1 MSQQG
6 WIILMLKVW
15 IVAGFLSLVSWIYI
29 YGRLVRWHFD
39 SIGWTLVSKTLLL
52 CGLLLITGLSLF
64 LNFNRLDSYIAGWID
79 VSLIAA
85 ITPVMVWRSAEWIR
99 RSKGRK

>member
-1 MSQQG
+1 MSQED
-6 WIILMLKVW
+6 W
-15 IVAGFLSLVSWIYI
+15 IVLLLKIGIICGFLSLASWVYI

-39 SIGWTLVSKTLLL
+39 SIGWTLVSKSLLL

-64 LNFNRLDSYIAGWID
+64 LNFNRLGSYIAGWID

-85 ITPVMVWRSAEWIR
+85 ITPVMVWRSIEWIR
-99 RSKGRK
+99 RSRGRK